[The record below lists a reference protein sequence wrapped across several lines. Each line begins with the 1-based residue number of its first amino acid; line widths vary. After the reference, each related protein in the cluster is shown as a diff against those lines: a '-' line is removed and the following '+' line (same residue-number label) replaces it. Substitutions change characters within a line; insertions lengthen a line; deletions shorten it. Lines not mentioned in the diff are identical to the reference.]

1 MAWIVE
7 FSQTAASQ
15 FSKLDKPEKTRIKK
29 FIAKLSDLDNPRY
42 NGKMMQGEY
51 SEYYRYRVGQFR
63 LICSIEDT
71 KMLITVIKLGHRKD
85 VYK

>member
-15 FSKLDKPEKTRIKK
+15 FSKLDKPENIRMKK
-29 FIAKLSDLDNPRY
+29 FISKLSALDNPRY